1 MLMAEKL
8 RKVIYVS
15 NARLPTEKAHGYQI
29 SQMCQ
34 GFIKL
39 GLDVRLISPNRKTD
53 ITQSLKDYYNLSVEL
68 VPDKLYVL
76 DLFPL
81 IARFGKYGRYKIL
94 QTISFY
100 IATISYAVS
109 ASFALKKLKND
120 TCIYYF
126 RDPLL
131 LFLVSILSSDKILN
145 NVVLELH
152 SLPSSKLKNY
162 IYQHFQKKLKSI
174 TSLTQQTKSKL
185 LEQGYF
191 ESNISVSPDGVDLDT
206 FNLSISTKDARK
218 KLNLPA
224 AATIAMYVGKFHTN
238 GMEKGI
244 PEIIESAKYLI
255 NKYHDLIFCFVG
267 GPLDRVPYYN
277 ELIVYNG
284 LPLDRFLFLEKQPV
298 KMVPIYLKAANML
311 LMPHPP
317 TNFYMFYISP
327 LKLFEYMVSRRPIV
341 ASDLLS
347 IREILKD
354 AINALLCVPGDSK
367 SLAMKIELLINNPDM
382 ADKIAYEAFTEV
394 KKYTWIQRAD
404 NIIKMLS

>member
-1 MLMAEKL
+1 MAERL
-8 RKVIYVS
+8 RKLIYIS

-39 GLDVRLISPNRKTD
+39 GLNVRLLSPKRKTE

-68 VPDKLYVL
+68 VPEKLFVL

-109 ASFALKKLKND
+109 ASFALKKSKDD

-131 LFLVSILSSDKILN
+131 LLLVSILSSDKILN
-145 NVVLELH
+145 NVVFELH

-162 IYQHFQKKLKSI
+162 IFRYFHKKI
-174 TSLTQQTKSKL
+174 NTMISLTQQTKSKL
-185 LEQGYF
+185 LELGYS
-191 ESNISVSPDGVDLDT
+191 ESNIIVAPDGVDLDT
-206 FNLSISTKDARK
+206 FDLSISIEDARK
-218 KLNLPA
+218 KLNL
-224 AATIAMYVGKFHTN
+224 ATDAIIAMYVGKFHTN

-255 NKYHDLIFCFVG
+255 NKFPDLIFCFVG

-277 ELIVYNG
+277 KLIVYNG
-284 LPLDRFLFLEKQPV
+284 LPLDRFLFIEKQPV
-298 KMVPIYLKAANML
+298 KMVPIYLKAGNML
-311 LMPHPP
+311 LMPFPAKNH
-317 TNFYMFYISP
+317 YMFFMSP
-327 LKLFEYMVSRRPIV
+327 LKLFEYMASRRPIV
-341 ASDLLS
+341 ASDLPS

-354 AINALLCVPGDSK
+354 AINALLCVPSDSK
-367 SLAMKIELLINNPDM
+367 SLAKKIELLINHKDM

-394 KKYTWIQRAD
+394 KEYTWIQRAD
-404 NIIKMLS
+404 NIIKVLS